1 MATIKQVAALANV
14 STATVS
20 RVINNSAYVEPATRE
35 RVDKAMRT
43 LDYRRDMAAV
53 ALAKRSGNMLGLLTG
68 NLADP
73 FFARLAR
80 GVEAI
85 SRHHG
90 FRLMVCSGSH
100 QHEQEQYG
108 LEFLINQ
115 GCEAIVAHTTRLSDE
130 VLLRYA
136 AHMPAL
142 IPINRYLP
150 ELAHRSIWLD
160 NRAGTRAAVDHLVAQ
175 GHRHIGFITCD
186 LPIADRQLRLE
197 GYQQGMASYHL
208 AIKPHWIISQ
218 PFTEEGGEQ
227 AAAHLLAE
235 CPEVTAVLTFN
246 DVMAA
251 GMMAHL
257 RKCGRRL
264 PDDLSIIG
272 FDDILLA
279 RYLYPTLTTL
289 HYPIETMAK
298 RAAELAIARL
308 QQQDT
313 GPGCHEFSP
322 SLIVRDSVSTLMP
335 APRCDHDHVS

>member
-1 MATIKQVAALANV
+1 MATIRQVAALAKV

-20 RVINNSAYVEPATRE
+20 RVINSSAYVEPATRE
-35 RVDKAMRT
+35 RVEKAMRT
-43 LDYRRDMAAV
+43 LNYRRDMAAV

-80 GVEAI
+80 GVETV
-85 SRHHG
+85 SRQHG

-100 QHEQEQYG
+100 QIEQEQYG
-108 LEFLINQ
+108 LDFLINQ

-130 VLLRYA
+130 ALLRYA
-136 AHMPAL
+136 SHMPAL

-150 ELAHRSIWLD
+150 ELANRSVWLD
-160 NRAGTRAAVDHLVAQ
+160 NRAGTRAAVEHLVTQ
-175 GHRHIGFITCD
+175 GHRHIAFINCD

-197 GYQQGMASYHL
+197 GYRQGMSHYHL
-208 AIKPHWIISQ
+208 EIKPNWIISQ

-227 AAAHLLAE
+227 AAARLLE
-235 CPEVTAVLTFN
+235 DCPEVTAVLTFN

-257 RKCGRRL
+257 RKCGRQI
-264 PDDLSIIG
+264 PEELSIIG

-298 RAAELAIARL
+298 RAAELAITRL
-308 QQQDT
+308 QQQEP
-313 GPGCHEFSP
+313 GPGRHEFSP
-322 SLIVRDSVSTLMP
+322 SLVIRESVSPLIQPPIMRP
-335 APRCDHDHVS
+335 

>member
-43 LDYRRDMAAV
+43 LNYRRDMAAV

-115 GCEAIVAHTTRLSDE
+115 GCEAIAAHTTRLSDE

-160 NRAGTRAAVDHLVAQ
+160 NWAGTRAAVDHLVAQ

-272 FDDILLA
+272 FDDLLLA

-322 SLIVRDSVSTLMP
+322 SLIIRESVSTLMP

>member
-100 QHEQEQYG
+100 QHEQEQHG

-257 RKCGRRL
+257 RRCGHRL
-264 PDDLSIIG
+264 PDALSIIG

-308 QQQDT
+308 QQKDT

-322 SLIVRDSVSTLMP
+322 SLIIRESVSTLMP

>member
-1 MATIKQVAALANV
+1 MATIKQVAALARV

-20 RVINNSAYVEPATRE
+20 RVLNNSAYVEPATRE
-35 RVDKAMRT
+35 RVEQAMRT
-43 LDYRRDMAAV
+43 LNYRRDMAAV

-85 SRHHG
+85 SRQHG

-100 QHEQEQYG
+100 QSELEQYG

-130 VLLRYA
+130 QLLRYA
-136 AHMPAL
+136 SHMPAL

-150 ELAHRSIWLD
+150 ELAHRSVWLD

-175 GHRHIGFITCD
+175 GHRQIGFITCD
-186 LPIADRQLRLE
+186 LPIADRQSRLE
-197 GYQQGMASYHL
+197 GYQQGMSQYHL
-208 AIKPHWIISQ
+208 EIKPGWVISK
-218 PFTEEGGEQ
+218 PFTEEGGER
-227 AAAHLLAE
+227 AAEHLLAE

-264 PDDLSIIG
+264 PEDLSIIG

-279 RYLYPTLTTL
+279 RYLYPPLTTL

-308 QQQDT
+308 QQQEL
-313 GPGCHEFSP
+313 GPGRHEFSP
-322 SLIVRDSVSTLMP
+322 SLVIRESVSPLIQ
-335 APRCDHDHVS
+335 APILRP

>member
-1 MATIKQVAALANV
+1 MATIKQVAVLAKV

-20 RVINNSAYVEPATRE
+20 RVINNTAYVEPVTRE
-35 RVDKAMRT
+35 RVEKAIRS
-43 LDYRRDMAAV
+43 LDYRRDMTAV

-80 GVEAI
+80 GVETV
-85 SRHHG
+85 SRQLG

-100 QHEQEQYG
+100 QSEQEQYG

-115 GCEAIVAHTTRLSDE
+115 GCEAIVAHTSRLSDE
-130 VLLRYA
+130 TLLRYA
-136 AHMPAL
+136 SHMPAL

-150 ELAHRSIWLD
+150 ELAHRSVWLD
-160 NRAGTRAAVDHLVAQ
+160 NRAGTRAAIDHLVTQ

-197 GYQQGMASYHL
+197 GYQQGMSQYHL
-208 AIKPHWIISQ
+208 EIKPGWVISQ
-218 PFTEEGGEQ
+218 PFTEEGGKL

-257 RKCGRRL
+257 RRCGRRL
-264 PDDLSIIG
+264 PEDLSIIG

-279 RYLYPTLTTL
+279 RYLYPALTTL

-298 RAAELAIARL
+298 RAAELAITRL
-308 QQQDT
+308 QQQEP
-313 GPGCHEFSP
+313 GPGRHEFSP
-322 SLIVRDSVSTLMP
+322 SLIIRESVSPLIQ
-335 APRCDHDHVS
+335 APILRL

>member
-1 MATIKQVAALANV
+1 MATIKQVAALARV

-20 RVINNSAYVEPATRE
+20 RVLNNSAYVEPATRE
-35 RVDKAMRT
+35 RVEQAMRT
-43 LDYRRDMAAV
+43 LNYRRDMAAV

-85 SRHHG
+85 SRQHG

-100 QHEQEQYG
+100 QSELEQYG

-130 VLLRYA
+130 QLLRYA
-136 AHMPAL
+136 SHMPAL

-150 ELAHRSIWLD
+150 ELAHRSVWLD

-175 GHRHIGFITCD
+175 GHRQIGFITCD
-186 LPIADRQLRLE
+186 LPIADRQSRLE
-197 GYQQGMASYHL
+197 GYQQGMSQYHL
-208 AIKPHWIISQ
+208 EIKPGWVISK
-218 PFTEEGGEQ
+218 PFTEEGGER
-227 AAAHLLAE
+227 AAEHLLAE

-264 PDDLSIIG
+264 PEDLSIIG

-279 RYLYPTLTTL
+279 RYLYPPLTTL

-308 QQQDT
+308 KQQEL
-313 GPGCHEFSP
+313 GPGRHEFSP
-322 SLIVRDSVSTLMP
+322 SLVIRESVSPLIQ
-335 APRCDHDHVS
+335 APILRP

>member
-1 MATIKQVAALANV
+1 MATIKQVAALARV

-20 RVINNSAYVEPATRE
+20 RVLNNSAYVEPATRE
-35 RVDKAMRT
+35 RVEKAMRT
-43 LDYRRDMAAV
+43 LNYRRDMAAV

-85 SRHHG
+85 SRQHG
-90 FRLMVCSGSH
+90 FSLMVCSGSH
-100 QHEQEQYG
+100 QSELEQYG

-130 VLLRYA
+130 QLLRYA
-136 AHMPAL
+136 SHMPAL

-150 ELAHRSIWLD
+150 ELAHRCVWLD

-175 GHRHIGFITCD
+175 GHRQIGFITCN
-186 LPIADRQLRLE
+186 LPIADRQSRLE
-197 GYQQGMASYHL
+197 GYQQGMSYYHL
-208 AIKPHWIISQ
+208 EIKPSWVISQ

-227 AAAHLLAE
+227 AAAHMLAE

-264 PDDLSIIG
+264 PEDLSIIG

-279 RYLYPTLTTL
+279 RYLYPPLTTL

-298 RAAELAIARL
+298 RAAELAISRL
-308 QQQDT
+308 QQQEP
-313 GPGCHEFSP
+313 GPGRHEFSP
-322 SLIVRDSVSTLMP
+322 SLVIRKSVSPLMQS
-335 APRCDHDHVS
+335 PRLRP

>member
-1 MATIKQVAALANV
+1 MATIKQVAALARV

-20 RVINNSAYVEPATRE
+20 RVLNNSAYVEPATRE
-35 RVDKAMRT
+35 RVEKAMRT
-43 LDYRRDMAAV
+43 LNYRRDMAAV

-80 GVEAI
+80 GVETI
-85 SRHHG
+85 SRQHG

-100 QHEQEQYG
+100 QSELEQYG

-130 VLLRYA
+130 QLLRYA
-136 AHMPAL
+136 SHMPAL

-150 ELAHRSIWLD
+150 ELAHRSVWLD

-175 GHRHIGFITCD
+175 GHRQIGFITCN
-186 LPIADRQLRLE
+186 LPIADRQSRLE
-197 GYQQGMASYHL
+197 GYQQGMSYYHL
-208 AIKPHWIISQ
+208 EIKPSWVISQ

-227 AAAHLLAE
+227 AAAHMLAE

-264 PDDLSIIG
+264 PEDLSIIG

-279 RYLYPTLTTL
+279 RYLYPPLTTL

-308 QQQDT
+308 QQQEP
-313 GPGCHEFSP
+313 GPGSHEFSP
-322 SLIVRDSVSTLMP
+322 SLVIRESVSPLIQ
-335 APRCDHDHVS
+335 APILRS

>member
-1 MATIKQVAALANV
+1 MATIKQVAALARV

-20 RVINNSAYVEPATRE
+20 RVLNNSAYVEPATRE
-35 RVDKAMRT
+35 RVEKAMRT
-43 LDYRRDMAAV
+43 LNYRRDMAAV

-85 SRHHG
+85 SRQHG

-100 QHEQEQYG
+100 QSELEQYG

-130 VLLRYA
+130 QLLRYA
-136 AHMPAL
+136 THMPAL

-150 ELAHRSIWLD
+150 ELAHRSVWLD

-175 GHRHIGFITCD
+175 GHRQIGFITCD
-186 LPIADRQLRLE
+186 LPIADRQSRLE
-197 GYQQGMASYHL
+197 GYQQGMSQYHL
-208 AIKPHWIISQ
+208 EIKPGWVISK
-218 PFTEEGGEQ
+218 PFTEEGGER
-227 AAAHLLAE
+227 AAEHLLAE

-264 PDDLSIIG
+264 PEDLSIIG

-279 RYLYPTLTTL
+279 RYLYPPLTTL

-308 QQQDT
+308 QQQEL
-313 GPGCHEFSP
+313 GPGRHEFSP
-322 SLIVRDSVSTLMP
+322 SLVIRESVSPLIQ
-335 APRCDHDHVS
+335 APILRP

>member
-1 MATIKQVAALANV
+1 MATIKQVAALARV

-20 RVINNSAYVEPATRE
+20 RVLNNSAYVEPATRE
-35 RVDKAMRT
+35 RVEQAMRT
-43 LDYRRDMAAV
+43 LNYRRDMAAV

-85 SRHHG
+85 SRQNG

-100 QHEQEQYG
+100 QSELEQYG

-130 VLLRYA
+130 QLLRYA
-136 AHMPAL
+136 SHMPAL

-150 ELAHRSIWLD
+150 ELAHRSVWLD

-175 GHRHIGFITCD
+175 GHRQIGFITCD
-186 LPIADRQLRLE
+186 LPIADRQSRLE
-197 GYQQGMASYHL
+197 GYQQGMSQYHL
-208 AIKPHWIISQ
+208 EIKPGWVISK
-218 PFTEEGGEQ
+218 PFTEEGGER
-227 AAAHLLAE
+227 AAEHLLAE

-264 PDDLSIIG
+264 PEDLSIIG

-279 RYLYPTLTTL
+279 RYLYPPLTTL

-308 QQQDT
+308 QQQEL
-313 GPGCHEFSP
+313 GPGRHEFSP
-322 SLIVRDSVSTLMP
+322 SLVIRESVSPLIQ
-335 APRCDHDHVS
+335 APILRP

>member
-1 MATIKQVAALANV
+1 MATIRQVAALAKV

-20 RVINNSAYVEPATRE
+20 RVINSSAYVEPATQE
-35 RVDKAMRT
+35 RVEKAMRT
-43 LDYRRDMAAV
+43 LNYRRDMAAV

-73 FFARLAR
+73 FFAKLAR

-85 SRHHG
+85 SRQHG

-100 QHEQEQYG
+100 QSEQEQYG
-108 LEFLINQ
+108 LDFLINQ

-130 VLLRYA
+130 ALLRYA
-136 AHMPAL
+136 SHMPAL

-150 ELAHRSIWLD
+150 ELANRSVWLD
-160 NRAGTRAAVDHLVAQ
+160 NIAGTRAAVEHLVAQ
-175 GHRHIGFITCD
+175 GHRHIAFITCD

-197 GYQQGMASYHL
+197 GYRQGMSHYHL
-208 AIKPHWIISQ
+208 EIKPNWIISQ

-227 AAAHLLAE
+227 AAARLLE
-235 CPEVTAVLTFN
+235 DCPEVTAVLTFN

-257 RKCGRRL
+257 RKCGRQI
-264 PDDLSIIG
+264 PEDLSIIG

-298 RAAELAIARL
+298 RAAELAITRL
-308 QQQDT
+308 QQQEP
-313 GPGCHEFSP
+313 GPGRHEFSP
-322 SLIVRDSVSTLMP
+322 SLVIRESVSPLIKP
-335 APRCDHDHVS
+335 PILRP

>member
-1 MATIKQVAALANV
+1 MATIREVAALARV

-20 RVINNSAYVEPATRE
+20 RVINSSAYVEPATRE
-35 RVDKAMRT
+35 RVEKAMRT
-43 LDYRRDMAAV
+43 LNYRRDMAAV

-80 GVEAI
+80 GVETV
-85 SRHHG
+85 SRQHG
-90 FRLMVCSGSH
+90 FRLMVCNGSH
-100 QHEQEQYG
+100 QCEQEQYG

-130 VLLRYA
+130 LLLRYA
-136 AHMPAL
+136 SHMPAL

-150 ELAHRSIWLD
+150 ELAHRSVWLD
-160 NRAGTRAAVDHLVAQ
+160 NRAGTRAAIDHLVTQ

-197 GYQQGMASYHL
+197 GYQQGMSQYHL
-208 AIKPHWIISQ
+208 EIKPGWVISQ
-218 PFTEEGGEQ
+218 PFTEEGGEL
-227 AAAHLLAE
+227 AAAHLLVE

-264 PDDLSIIG
+264 PEDLSIIG

-279 RYLYPTLTTL
+279 RYLYPALTTL

-298 RAAELAIARL
+298 RAAELAITRL
-308 QQQDT
+308 QQQEP
-313 GPGCHEFSP
+313 GPGRHEFSP
-322 SLIVRDSVSTLMP
+322 SLIIRESVSTLIQ
-335 APRCDHDHVS
+335 APILRP